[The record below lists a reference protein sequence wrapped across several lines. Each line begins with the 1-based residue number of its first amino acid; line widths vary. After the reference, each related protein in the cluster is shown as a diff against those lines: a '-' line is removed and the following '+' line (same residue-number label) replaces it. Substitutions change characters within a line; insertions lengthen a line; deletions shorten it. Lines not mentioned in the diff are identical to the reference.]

1 MSSVSRIAA
10 ARVVSALIAS
20 TTTRACAAKSSPYHR
35 AHTRSVVVS
44 VNARRR
50 GDGIKTRA
58 GNELGRERAAD
69 LASGSDFGLGDE
81 SDDPLVHM
89 GRVNKSALKR
99 IGAFEVVTTRGSRRG
114 ERLTRRRFAR
124 RRRAAQ
130 DQRALAVALLG
141 LPKSQVT
148 QMRRFLPEDVV
159 ELTLQGAQITRKKRV
174 AFKRHEGALA
184 RRLRALNDGER
195 DALAAAI
202 QQIQTGTSGAI
213 NPNVENTAT
222 SWRNMLLKGS
232 EDDALVARDE
242 IFAAL
247 DSRDA
252 WSFTR
257 QELMRA
263 VSDATTENAIREEQI
278 ALFKSA
284 VDEEM
289 KLLSVGIEDEESLN
303 QTRAYAANALKNR
316 KGSGFDKEPSVTKS
330 RALLKL
336 LRIVAEAAV

>member
-1 MSSVSRIAA
+1 MSSVSRVAA
-10 ARVVSALIAS
+10 ARAVSALIAS
-20 TTTRACAAKSSPYHR
+20 TTTRACAATPSPYHR

-69 LASGSDFGLGDE
+69 LASGSDFGRGDE

-99 IGAFEVVTTRGSRRG
+99 I
-114 ERLTRRRFAR
+114 
-124 RRRAAQ
+124 AQ

-232 EDDALVARDE
+232 EDDALAARDE

-247 DSRDA
+247 DSRDV

-289 KLLSVGIEDEESLN
+289 KLLSIGIEDEESLN
-303 QTRAYAANALKNR
+303 QTRAYAANTLKNR

>member
-1 MSSVSRIAA
+1 M
-10 ARVVSALIAS
+10 
-20 TTTRACAAKSSPYHR
+20 
-35 AHTRSVVVS
+35 
-44 VNARRR
+44 
-50 GDGIKTRA
+50 
-58 GNELGRERAAD
+58 
-69 LASGSDFGLGDE
+69 
-81 SDDPLVHM
+81 
-89 GRVNKSALKR
+89 
-99 IGAFEVVTTRGSRRG
+99 
-114 ERLTRRRFAR
+114 
-124 RRRAAQ
+124 
-130 DQRALAVALLG
+130 
-141 LPKSQVT
+141 
-148 QMRRFLPEDVV
+148 

-232 EDDALVARDE
+232 EDDALAARDE

-247 DSRDA
+247 DSRDV

-289 KLLSVGIEDEESLN
+289 KLLSIGIEDEESLN
-303 QTRAYAANALKNR
+303 QTRAYAANTLKNR